1 MIPLFSPVIC
11 LLIPFTILLSLRSI
25 KRSSLKVL
33 RISKSGLERELSFIA
48 LMIASSDKDPILL
61 LYSLKDS
68 RFLSFSKEVERWQRL
83 RALGYGPIEAII
95 KSART
100 HPSTI
105 FQEFINLCLNVHK
118 GLASRESIL
127 DFILSKY
134 EQRIV
139 HIETILPSIISL
151 LPTLVITVPAIIIP
165 TAILANINPIKFLFL
180 TTITSV
186 IAIILG
192 ISILQWMGFILNPE
206 MCFQDQVLLL
216 LLIPPLL
223 SIAIAPKLDLFT
235 VLILLPISTVP
246 ISLYIWYRSK
256 GISLS
261 IDEWITLLRRSI
273 EYSKLTGVPL
283 AVALVRTSHNFLA
296 RSKPLLKFKV
306 LADLSLNEAL
316 LRSMDIASSTF
327 LRNLLEAT
335 RLLLLFSHESSPLER
350 FIIHLDRVL
359 KLTKDIKER
368 LRALRPT
375 LLISL
380 IIYSCILYLSITTLK
395 AMSSAIQGGFS
406 SVGASTIIT
415 HNFSSSPIEQLEKYC
430 LLCILISS
438 SSLSLVNA
446 LTEDF
451 SPWAFFKYFP
461 MYSLVALLT
470 YLILNRFVPL
480 GGI

>member
-1 MIPLFSPVIC
+1 MTNLFSPAIC
-11 LLIPFTILLSLRSI
+11 LLISFTILLSLRSI
-25 KRSSLKVL
+25 KRSFKVL
-33 RISKSGLERELSFIA
+33 RVPKGSLERELSFIA

-68 RFLSFSKEVERWQRL
+68 RFPLFSKEVERWQRL

-95 KSART
+95 KSAKT
-100 HPSTI
+100 HPSTV
-105 FQEFINLCLNVHK
+105 FQEFVNLCLNVHK

-139 HIETILPSIISL
+139 HLETVLPSIISL
-151 LPTLVITVPAIIIP
+151 LPTLIITVPAIIVP
-165 TAILANINPIKFLFL
+165 TAILANINPIKILFL

-186 IAIILG
+186 VAIILG
-192 ISILQWMGFILNPE
+192 ISILQWMSFILNPE
-206 MCFQDQVLLL
+206 IHFWDHTLLL
-216 LLIPPLL
+216 LLIPLLL

-235 VLILLPISTVP
+235 ALMLLPISSIP
-246 ISLYIWYRSK
+246 ISLYIWYKSK
-256 GISLS
+256 DISLS
-261 IDEWITLLRRSI
+261 IDEWITLLRRSV
-273 EYSKLTGVPL
+273 EHSKLTGVPL

-296 RSKPLLKFKV
+296 RSKSLLKFK
-306 LADLSLNEAL
+306 LFADLSLNEAL
-316 LRSMDIASSTF
+316 LRSMDIVNSAF

-335 RLLLLFSHESSPLER
+335 RLLLLSSYESSPLEK
-350 FIIHLDRVL
+350 FIMHLDKVL

-368 LRALRPT
+368 LKALRPT

-406 SVGASTIIT
+406 GVEASAIIIR
-415 HNFSSSPIEQLEKYC
+415 NFSSSSIEQLEKCC

-438 SSLSLVNA
+438 SSLSLVDA

-461 MYSLVALLT
+461 AYSLIALLT
-470 YLILNRFVPL
+470 YLILNTFMSL